1 MSSRGYST
9 DGFAFPSAD
18 YYCIIKQRKL
28 LEHQIKIELILKDV
42 LSKLKKNNQKNIR
55 CLDRI

>member
-42 LSKLKKNNQKNIR
+42 LSKLKRIIR
-55 CLDRI
+55 KILGA